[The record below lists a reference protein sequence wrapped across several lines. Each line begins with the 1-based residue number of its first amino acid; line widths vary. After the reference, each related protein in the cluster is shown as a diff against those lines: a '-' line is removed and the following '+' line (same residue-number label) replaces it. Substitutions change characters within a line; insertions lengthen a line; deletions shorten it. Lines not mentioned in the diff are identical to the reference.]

1 MIFSVG
7 SPKNIIEFPL
17 SGLEIL
23 QGRKL
28 DPEFLRNLL
37 ESPDTLADQLAR
49 PVILGVDVTFDEDL
63 FLLIE
68 KTPVLLII
76 LRENNNLH
84 GSHQIL
90 QCHKGHG
97 LSGPR
102 VLDGFRRDHTADD
115 LPGLVLHLA
124 LVRLLIELEI
134 AGQGRNVFPP
144 HGLVFFQRMAAD
156 IDAQNFFFKRKELFL
171 LVLTHV
177 RQVDFKLLFLLLAH
191 EIKEAH
197 LTGKAVFP
205 LLGHLI
211 HE

>member
-68 KTPVLLII
+68 KTPVLLITFGKTI
-76 LRENNNLH
+76 TSTVPTRSSSVTKAM
-84 GSHQIL
+84 GF
-90 QCHKGHG
+90 
-97 LSGPR
+97 PVR
-102 VLDGFRRDHTADD
+102 VYLTVFAVIIPPMICRDSSSTW
-115 LPGLVLHLA
+115 LLFVSSSSWKS
-124 LVRLLIELEI
+124 LVRAEMFFRHMVSYFSSGWPLI
-134 AGQGRNVFPP
+134 
-144 HGLVFFQRMAAD
+144 
-156 IDAQNFFFKRKELFL
+156 
-171 LVLTHV
+171 
-177 RQVDFKLLFLLLAH
+177 
-191 EIKEAH
+191 
-197 LTGKAVFP
+197 
-205 LLGHLI
+205 
-211 HE
+211 